1 MKKSASV
8 HIVPILMSLML
19 MNGLTSHVIINPL
32 VLDAAGRDAWL
43 SVIFATVLL
52 VPWTL
57 MLAVFMK
64 RTGQQKIQPWLAEK
78 TTPVLSWILVAPL
91 IIHLYLIG
99 GVTLYHTS
107 GWTISNYLPATP
119 KIVLVGTLMFVC
131 FYMAKLG
138 IRSIAVSAGILLPIV
153 VILGF
158 FVSISN
164 VMEKNFNLLAPI
176 LEHGIMPPVN
186 GMIYVGGGF
195 VEIFVILSMQH
206 RITNRV
212 KPWHMAV
219 YGLIISY
226 ITLGPILGAISEFG
240 PQEAAKQME
249 SPYEQWRL
257 VKIGKYVEHVDFLSV
272 YQWLAGAF
280 MRIALAQYLLVE
292 ILPFKSRVMANRFL
306 LAVSFS
312 YVLFAMFPVSQDAF
326 YQGLYRYYFPISLC
340 VNLLLSVIWT
350 AITFLP
356 AKRKEEA
363 S

>member
-1 MKKSASV
+1 MNKTATV
-8 HIVPILMSLML
+8 HVVQIFMALML

-43 SVIFATVLL
+43 SVVFATVFL
-52 VPWTL
+52 VPWTI
-57 MLAVFMK
+57 MLAVFMR

-78 TTPVLSWILVAPL
+78 TNPVMSWILVAPL

-107 GWTISNYLPATP
+107 SWTISNYLPATP
-119 KIVLVGTLMFVC
+119 KVVLIGTLSFVC

-138 IRSIAVSAGILLPIV
+138 IRSIAVSSGILLPLV
-153 VILGF
+153 VFLGF
-158 FVSISN
+158 FVSIANAS
-164 VMEKNFNLLAPI
+164 EKNFNLLAPI

-206 RITNRV
+206 RIKNKV
-212 KPWHMAV
+212 KLWHMVV

-226 ITLGPILGAISEFG
+226 ITLGPIVGGISEFG

-257 VKIGKYVEHVDFLSV
+257 VKIGEYVEHVDFLSV

-292 ILPFKSRVMANRFL
+292 ILPFKSRVMANRFI
-306 LAVSFS
+306 LAVTFS
-312 YVLFAMFPVSQDAF
+312 YILIAMFPVSQHAF
-326 YQGLYRYYFPISLC
+326 YQALYRYYFPITLI
-340 VNLLLSVIWT
+340 VNVLLSVIWT
-350 AITFLP
+350 VLTFLP

>member
-78 TTPVLSWILVAPL
+78 TNPILSWILVAPL

-131 FYMAKLG
+131 FCMAKLG
-138 IRSIAVSAGILLPIV
+138 IRSIAVSAGILLPVV

-158 FVSISN
+158 FVSIANAS
-164 VMEKNFNLLAPI
+164 EKNFNLFAPI

-212 KPWHMAV
+212 KPWHMVV

-257 VKIGKYVEHVDFLSV
+257 VKIGGYVEHVDFLSV

-312 YVLFAMFPVSQDAF
+312 YVLLAMFPVSQDAF
-326 YQGLYRYYFPISLC
+326 YQGLYRYYFPITLS